1 MCSQETLNML
11 MSQIVAYSKE
21 VFGDKFRSVILYG
34 SYARG
39 DYDDESDID
48 VMIMVDMD
56 PEELVKYRRQISSF
70 AAELDMEN
78 DVFLT
83 PKLQSLSFFN
93 QWKGAMPFYQNV
105 LKDGVVYA

>member
-48 VMIMVDMD
+48 VMIMVDME
-56 PEELVKYRRQISSF
+56 PEKLRAYREKMVPFI
-70 AAELDMEN
+70 ADLN
-78 DVFLT
+78 LKHDVFMVS
-83 PKLQSLSFFN
+83 KLQSLSFFN
-93 QWKGAMPFYQNV
+93 QWKDAMPFYQNV

>member
-1 MCSQETLNML
+1 MCTQSQLNTMIN
-11 MSQIVAYSKE
+11 QIVVFSKDL
-21 VFGDKFRSVILYG
+21 FGNKFKNVILYG

-39 DYDDESDID
+39 DYDEESDID
-48 VMIMVDMD
+48 LMIMVDMQ
-56 PEELVKYRRQISSF
+56 PEELVKYRRQVSSF

-78 DVFLT
+78 DVFLA

-93 QWKGAMPFYQNV
+93 KWKNAMPFYQNV